1 MGLIQAIV
9 YGIVQGLTE
18 FLPISSSGHLLF
30 LPAVLGWEDPG
41 AGFTAVIQIGT
52 VAAVLIF
59 FRREL
64 WGCLRDWAASL
75 LDKSKRG
82 TEGAILG
89 WAIVLG
95 TLPIV
100 VLGLLLE
107 EKIDTAFRSPLVV
120 AGMLVGVALVMFA
133 AEKIGKR
140 ERALET
146 VRIKDGII
154 IGLWQVLALVPGASR
169 SGATIAGGMFAG
181 FDRPTA
187 AKFSFL
193 LSVPSVLGAGVYKL
207 IKDVDKIAEAGVVE
221 TVVATLVAFAT
232 GYAAIA
238 FLIRYLQ
245 THSTVVFVVYRIALG
260 ATIVAL
266 VAQGIID

>member
-9 YGIVQGLTE
+9 YGVVQGLTE
-18 FLPISSSGHLLF
+18 FLPISSSGHLLVV
-30 LPAVLGWEDPG
+30 PAVLGWEDPG

-64 WGCLRDWAASL
+64 WNALRDWAASL
-75 LDKSKRG
+75 VDSSKRG
-82 TEGAILG
+82 TEGARLG
-89 WAIVLG
+89 WAIALG

-107 EKIDTAFRSPLVV
+107 KRIDTAFRSPLVV
-120 AGMLVGVALVMFA
+120 AGMLVGIALVMLA
-133 AEKIGKR
+133 AEKFGKR
-140 ERALET
+140 ERALAT
-146 VRIKDGII
+146 VRVSDGVLV
-154 IGLWQVLALVPGASR
+154 GLWQAVALVPGASR
-169 SGATIAGGMFAG
+169 SGSTIAGGLFAG

-193 LSVPSVLGAGVYKL
+193 LSVPSVLGSGVYKL
-207 IKDVDKIAEAGVVE
+207 VKDADKLAEAGVAE
-221 TVVATLVAFAT
+221 TVVATAVAFAT

-245 THSTVVFVVYRIALG
+245 THSLALFVVYRIMLG
-260 ATIVAL
+260 GAVAAL
-266 VAQGIID
+266 VVQGIID